1 MADYE
6 KPRLSAHTKENEP
19 VFGFG
24 MIRVV
29 HKAGVFIEEYR
40 SCFLK

>member
-1 MADYE
+1 MADQQ

-19 VFGFG
+19 IFVFG

-29 HKAGVFIEEYR
+29 HEAGVLVEEDCSR
-40 SCFLK
+40 FLK